1 MAYLEN
7 GNCACSNNAAERRTK
22 SYVQRKK
29 LLNIYQYLYTLL
41 LYMPDYKNSPAG
53 IEALMPWSDFV
64 KKRCTGECEQ
74 KNELP
79 ENRERIP
86 V

>member
-1 MAYLEN
+1 
-7 GNCACSNNAAERRTK
+7 
-22 SYVQRKK
+22 
-29 LLNIYQYLYTLL
+29 
-41 LYMPDYKNSPAG
+41 
-53 IEALMPWSDFV
+53 MPWSDFV

-79 ENRERIP
+79 ENRGRIP